1 MRDTYCLRSL
11 EISCRQQMARE
22 TSGAIRFV
30 VRVVKPRTTRLDMRA
45 RVRPGSPID
54 DRGNAEHHLSQCHGV
69 NRDSAEDASKPS
81 GGLVHA
87 SHTGLTVYQFRQ
99 TG

>member
-1 MRDTYCLRSL
+1 
-11 EISCRQQMARE
+11 MARE

-54 DRGNAEHHLSQCHGV
+54 DRGNAEDHLSQRHGV
-69 NRDSAEDASKPS
+69 NRDSAKDAKPS